1 MGRKEEA
8 GEAGL
13 CGAHSESLFASL
25 CGAKVSG
32 TFRLDDRNDFKA
44 SFFLNFWFQDFT
56 FSLLNFY

>member
-32 TFRLDDRNDFKA
+32 AFRLDDRNDFKA
-44 SFFLNFWFQDFT
+44 FFFLIFGFKILLFP
-56 FSLLNFY
+56 LLNFY

>member
-44 SFFLNFWFQDFT
+44 SFFFEFLV
-56 FSLLNFY
+56 SRFYFFLS